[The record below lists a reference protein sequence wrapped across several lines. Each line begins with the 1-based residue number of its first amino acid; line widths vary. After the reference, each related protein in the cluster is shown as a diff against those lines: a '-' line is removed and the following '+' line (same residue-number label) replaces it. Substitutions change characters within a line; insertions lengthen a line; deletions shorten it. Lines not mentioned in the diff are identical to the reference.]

1 VREKN
6 LILGLV
12 GAYMVDALE
21 PEIAKLVI
29 TSRGLEPTRQL
40 RFALRTAIRGAR
52 VRSAGFKGIFIL
64 EAAGEV
70 FDLARLVYDECSQRI
85 GHVTAVLATVGSRE
99 EPIKEAAVRIAVAQ
113 IGSEESFSFRLHKRG
128 AHGLERDTS
137 TLEREIGGAIWSAL
151 EGKYNKKP
159 KVNLKSPDVT
169 VVVEV
174 LGPIAA
180 IGISRRVWRESAQA
194 A

>member
-1 VREKN
+1 
-6 LILGLV
+6 
-12 GAYMVDALE
+12 MVDALQ

-29 TSRGLEPTRQL
+29 TSRGLEPARQL

-52 VRSAGFKGIFIL
+52 VRSAGFRGIFIL

-85 GHVTAVLATVGSRE
+85 GHLTGVLATVESRE

-128 AHGLERDTS
+128 VHGLEQDTS
-137 TLEREIGGAIWSAL
+137 KLEREIGGAIWSAL

-159 KVNLKSPDVT
+159 KVNLKSPNIT
-169 VVVEV
+169 VVAEV

-180 IGISRRVWRESAQA
+180 VGISRRAWRE
-194 A
+194 

>member
-1 VREKN
+1 
-6 LILGLV
+6 
-12 GAYMVDALE
+12 MVDALE